1 MTAELNKVST
11 GSFAPAP
18 VEITPTPTTLVD
30 GSPGTKGVQ
39 FVVLILDEDGVQREL
54 LSLDATTT
62 NVVTTLPGGASG
74 STGTNTPPTAS
85 DLSMTVTPPATQID
99 TLQAID
105 PDGDVLFT
113 TFPNGLPANWNILAT
128 GVTIEVTPDPAAAP
142 GDYDITY
149 RVTDTSGE
157 WAQALLKVTI
167 SAATPNQPPIA
178 NAVSIP
184 ASKGVPSVA
193 TLVYS
198 DPEGDPLTPVLDASD
213 IPAGWSATVSG
224 DQVTIT
230 PSASAS
236 GTTVIKYSV
245 TDSAGNTATSQ
256 ITVNVCTV
264 SLVSVAPASATVAV
278 KNNGDLFT
286 AVTVEITSNG
296 ACSPLVLGFLPND
309 TSPVEA
315 TVEFNTS
322 NVATI
327 SKNSAFA
334 WTRPAANSTR
344 VVALNVRQGANG
356 PAELSIDLTTTR

>member
-1 MTAELNKVST
+1 M
-11 GSFAPAP
+11 
-18 VEITPTPTTLVD
+18 
-30 GSPGTKGVQ
+30 
-39 FVVLILDEDGVQREL
+39 
-54 LSLDATTT
+54 
-62 NVVTTLPGGASG
+62 
-74 STGTNTPPTAS
+74 
-85 DLSMTVTPPATQID
+85 
-99 TLQAID
+99 
-105 PDGDVLFT
+105 
-113 TFPNGLPANWNILAT
+113 
-128 GVTIEVTPDPAAAP
+128 
-142 GDYDITY
+142 
-149 RVTDTSGE
+149 
-157 WAQALLKVTI
+157 
-167 SAATPNQPPIA
+167 
-178 NAVSIP
+178 SIP

-198 DPEGDPLTPVLDASD
+198 DPEGDPLTPVLDATD

-224 DQVTIT
+224 DQVTVT

-236 GTTVIKYSV
+236 GTTVIRYSV

-264 SLVSVAPASATVAV
+264 SLVSVTPTPPTVKV

-286 AVTVEITSNG
+286 SVTVEITSNG

-309 TSPVEA
+309 TSSVEA
-315 TVEFNTS
+315 TVEFNAS

-327 SKNSAFA
+327 NKNSAFA